1 MKIIKRSGIEV
12 DFNINNIINAVKK
25 ANNEVDGD
33 EKLTDEQIED
43 IANEIKEEVLKSN
56 YSLNVEDIQDSVET
70 KIMDRSKFQLAR
82 KYIIYRYTHQ
92 LLRQQTVFDS
102 KILSIVDCNNEE
114 TKQENS
120 NKNPIIN
127 STQRDYIAGEV
138 SKDISRRL
146 LIPNK
151 VMEAHDKGI
160 LHFHDSDY
168 FVQYMLNCCLCNL
181 DDMLQNGTVIS
192 ETMIEKPKSF
202 ATACNISTQIIAQVS
217 SGQYGGQSI
226 TLAHLA
232 PFVDISRQKIR
243 NKLIR
248 DMESIGE
255 KLTEEQIDSVTE
267 LRVRDEVKSGVQTI
281 QYQILTLL
289 TTNGQTPFITIFMCL
304 GEAKDERTKKD
315 LAMIIE
321 EMLKQRIQG
330 VKNEKGV
337 YITPAFP
344 KLIYV
349 LDEDNIHEDSEY
361 FYLTQ
366 LAAKCTAKRMVPD
379 YISAKVMREL
389 KEGNVYSSMGCRSFL
404 APWKDENGEYKFWG
418 RSNLG
423 VVTINLPNAALASG
437 KDINKFWDIFDER
450 LELCHEALLCRYNR
464 LKGTKSDASPILWRY
479 GGLARL
485 GKGEVVDKYLEGGY
499 CSISLGYAG
508 LAECV
513 KYLTGVY
520 HTEEPGT
527 ELGLE
532 IMKHMNEKI
541 EEWTEQDNLGYSIY
555 GTPIE
560 SCTYKFA
567 KANQKEYGIIEGVT
581 DKNYVTNSYHW
592 PVYKDV
598 DAFTKLKFESQ
609 FQELSTGGAI
619 SYVEV
624 PDMQN
629 NIDAVITIMQFIYD
643 NIMYAELNTKSDYC
657 MECGFDGEIKIVEDE
672 NKKLVWECPNCGN
685 RNQDK
690 MSVAR
695 RTCGYIGTQ
704 FWNQG
709 RTQEIR
715 DRVLHL

>member
-255 KLTEEQIDSVTE
+255 KLTEEQIDSITE

-389 KEGNVYSSMGCRSFL
+389 KEGNVYSS
-404 APWKDENGEYKFWG
+404 
-418 RSNLG
+418 
-423 VVTINLPNAALASG
+423 
-437 KDINKFWDIFDER
+437 INK
-450 LELCHEALLCRYNR
+450 
-464 LKGTKSDASPILWRY
+464 
-479 GGLARL
+479 
-485 GKGEVVDKYLEGGY
+485 
-499 CSISLGYAG
+499 
-508 LAECV
+508 
-513 KYLTGVY
+513 
-520 HTEEPGT
+520 
-527 ELGLE
+527 
-532 IMKHMNEKI
+532 
-541 EEWTEQDNLGYSIY
+541 
-555 GTPIE
+555 
-560 SCTYKFA
+560 
-567 KANQKEYGIIEGVT
+567 
-581 DKNYVTNSYHW
+581 
-592 PVYKDV
+592 
-598 DAFTKLKFESQ
+598 
-609 FQELSTGGAI
+609 
-619 SYVEV
+619 
-624 PDMQN
+624 
-629 NIDAVITIMQFIYD
+629 
-643 NIMYAELNTKSDYC
+643 
-657 MECGFDGEIKIVEDE
+657 
-672 NKKLVWECPNCGN
+672 
-685 RNQDK
+685 
-690 MSVAR
+690 
-695 RTCGYIGTQ
+695 TCA
-704 FWNQG
+704 
-709 RTQEIR
+709 
-715 DRVLHL
+715 

>member
-25 ANNEVDGD
+25 ANNEVDGN

-43 IANEIKEEVLKSN
+43 IANEIKEEVSKSN

-70 KIMDRSKFQLAR
+70 KIMDRGKFQLAR
-82 KYIIYRYTHQ
+82 KYIIYRYAHQ

-151 VMEAHDKGI
+151 VMEADDKGI

-202 ATACNISTQIIAQVS
+202 ATACNIATQIIAQVS

-243 NKLIR
+243 NRLIR

-255 KLTEEQIDSVTE
+255 KLTEEQIDSITE

-304 GEAKDERTKKD
+304 DEAKDERTKKD

-344 KLIYV
+344 KLIYA
-349 LDEDNIHEDSEY
+349 LDEDNVHEDSEY

-389 KEGNVYSSMGCRSFL
+389 KEGNVYSS
-404 APWKDENGEYKFWG
+404 
-418 RSNLG
+418 
-423 VVTINLPNAALASG
+423 
-437 KDINKFWDIFDER
+437 INK
-450 LELCHEALLCRYNR
+450 
-464 LKGTKSDASPILWRY
+464 
-479 GGLARL
+479 
-485 GKGEVVDKYLEGGY
+485 
-499 CSISLGYAG
+499 
-508 LAECV
+508 
-513 KYLTGVY
+513 
-520 HTEEPGT
+520 
-527 ELGLE
+527 
-532 IMKHMNEKI
+532 
-541 EEWTEQDNLGYSIY
+541 
-555 GTPIE
+555 
-560 SCTYKFA
+560 
-567 KANQKEYGIIEGVT
+567 
-581 DKNYVTNSYHW
+581 
-592 PVYKDV
+592 
-598 DAFTKLKFESQ
+598 
-609 FQELSTGGAI
+609 
-619 SYVEV
+619 
-624 PDMQN
+624 
-629 NIDAVITIMQFIYD
+629 
-643 NIMYAELNTKSDYC
+643 
-657 MECGFDGEIKIVEDE
+657 
-672 NKKLVWECPNCGN
+672 
-685 RNQDK
+685 
-690 MSVAR
+690 
-695 RTCGYIGTQ
+695 TCA
-704 FWNQG
+704 
-709 RTQEIR
+709 
-715 DRVLHL
+715 